1 MVILICTLLYLA
13 VGIYL
18 TLDFMKQLN
27 EQLDL
32 YNEEKFKEIDDAIWE
47 SVKEIAKVKE
57 MMGDKA
63 FKYVMYPIMFV
74 CMPVIAVW
82 SAASKLKDRI
92 TDYWKKGRFQKIKNG
107 TKVLILEEGRYEDT
121 NHYFKEGYVEGFLPA
136 HMTPHKTDIYLIGF
150 EEDDIDT
157 NYAYEPDKFRV
168 LS

>member
-13 VGIYL
+13 VGVYL

-32 YNEEKFKEIDDAIWE
+32 YNQERFKEIDDAIWE
-47 SVKEIAKVKE
+47 SVKEIGKIKE

-63 FKYVMYPIMFV
+63 FMYVMYPIMFI

-82 SAASKLKDRI
+82 SAASRLKDKI
-92 TDYWKKGRFQKIKNG
+92 EDYWKKGRFQKIKDG
-107 TKVLILEEGRYEDT
+107 TKVIILEEGRYENTD
-121 NHYFKEGYVEGFLPA
+121 HFRKEGYVEGFLPA
-136 HMTPHKTDIYLIGF
+136 HMTPHKEDIYMIGF
-150 EEDDIDT
+150 EGDDLDT
-157 NYAYEPDKFRV
+157 HYAYEPDKFRV